1 MTYSQAFYK
10 TKNIDDLSL
19 QSLNQIKSK
28 KQTNRQTVKTEK
40 KEHQR
45 DTCWHDK
52 VSHHAIVRWFYSQ
65 GGRHWSPQ
73 SCVGVHA
80 CMCVILHV
88 PFCAWAEVGVE
99 VCVCVCVR
107 TYMKQATNEPEL
119 VSFCCCCF
127 CLESWDHFRQHNVT
141 ALSGQCGGKA
151 PFCFFFKRL
160 IHPQI
165 KHDWTHDLFYFRGIW
180 TPRFFFFFFLQ
191 KASCPFD
198 RRKKALLR
206 LNNIQK
212 RCVCVFFFFLV
223 EMFQ

>member
-1 MTYSQAFYK
+1 MIRNKLETSSVENNSLMRVLCSHYIHIGYRWRIHKPFIKQ
-10 TKNIDDLSL
+10 KNIDDSSL

-28 KQTNRQTVKTEK
+28 KKQKTKQTNSEKKKK

-88 PFCAWAEVGVE
+88 PFCAWAEVAVDVCV
-99 VCVCVCVR
+99 VCVCVCVCVQQCVSVCEHTWSR
-107 TYMKQATNEPEL
+107 QPTSPEL
-119 VSFCCCCF
+119 VSFCCCCCF
-127 CLESWDHFRQHNVT
+127 CLESWDHSWQHNVT

-151 PFCFFFKRL
+151 PLLFCFF
-160 IHPQI
+160 
-165 KHDWTHDLFYFRGIW
+165 
-180 TPRFFFFFFLQ
+180 
-191 KASCPFD
+191 
-198 RRKKALLR
+198 
-206 LNNIQK
+206 
-212 RCVCVFFFFLV
+212 
-223 EMFQ
+223 